1 MKTTDN
7 ATEIKNR
14 AILVTLAIS
23 NTRNKEHIENI
34 DAATLEL
41 ANLAEAAEVEVLGNI
56 LQNKDAVDVTYFIGK
71 GKVEEIKDFAQ
82 SMDAN
87 LIIFNHELSGSQLR
101 NLEDEIQIDIIDR
114 TTLILEIFARRATT
128 KEGKLQVELAQLNY
142 RLPRLVGMG
151 IQMSRTG
158 AGIGTRG
165 PGEKKLETDRRH
177 IKSRIFEIEK
187 ELKDIE
193 KNRGVQRAQR
203 IKSSLPIVALVG
215 YTNAGKSTI
224 MNEIIKLNPEHSE
237 DKEVFEKDMLFATL
251 DTSLR
256 KATMKNGNEF
266 LLTDTVGFVS
276 RLPHSL
282 INAFKSTLE
291 EVIFSDLIL
300 HVVDASSEE
309 ALSQMQAVNKVLQ
322 ELNCHEKKTIL
333 VLNKCDVASE
343 EQLLNIH
350 EQYPDLPCIE
360 ISAKQEKN
368 IDGLLEALK
377 EALPQQTKIC
387 SYLIPYQESAM
398 VAYLHRNAIIQ
409 EERYEDQGTFIQ
421 AIVNLEVE
429 NYCKKYQEKL

>member
-291 EVIFSDLIL
+291 EVRYAQLLLVVSDISDSNYEIQKDTTLQVLKDIGISCGTIIY
-300 HVVDASSEE
+300 VNNKIDKIENYDKVESSE
-309 ALSQMQAVNKVLQ
+309 NHI
-322 ELNCHEKKTIL
+322 N
-333 VLNKCDVASE
+333 
-343 EQLLNIH
+343 
-350 EQYPDLPCIE
+350 
-360 ISAKQEKN
+360 ISAKNSEDINKLLLKIEEFFSHHFKKVTLFFPYDKSSMINDLHNHYNN
-368 IDGLLEALK
+368 I
-377 EALPQQTKIC
+377 
-387 SYLIPYQESAM
+387 
-398 VAYLHRNAIIQ
+398 
-409 EERYEDQGTFIQ
+409 
-421 AIVNLEVE
+421 EVE
-429 NYCKKYQEKL
+429 YENDGVKLTLDISREDELRYRMYQLS